1 MLIKKTNLKLIRE
14 SLVIDD
20 DFRRAVYTINNSIMD
35 NCYGEIQANNSKVI
49 KAWKKFLKT
58 IDYDTQIV

>member
-1 MLIKKTNLKLIRE
+1 MLIEKNNLKPIRE

-35 NCYGEIQANNSKVI
+35 KCDGEPQSKNSKVI
-49 KAWKKFLKT
+49 KSWRKFLKT

>member
-1 MLIKKTNLKLIRE
+1 MLIKKNNLKPIRE
-14 SLVIDD
+14 SLD

-35 NCYGEIQANNSKVI
+35 NCYGEIQANNSEVI

>member
-1 MLIKKTNLKLIRE
+1 MLIKKNNLKPIRE

-35 NCYGEIQANNSKVI
+35 NCYGEIQANNSEVI
-49 KAWKKFLKT
+49 KAVSYTHLRAHET
-58 IDYDTQIV
+58 R

>member
-1 MLIKKTNLKLIRE
+1 MNIVNIKPIRDKLE
-14 SLVIDD
+14 IDD
-20 DFRRAVYTINNSIMD
+20 EFRRAVYTINNSIMD

>member
-1 MLIKKTNLKLIRE
+1 MLIKKNNLKPIRE

-35 NCYGEIQANNSKVI
+35 NCYGEIQANNSEVI
-49 KAWKKFLKT
+49 KA
-58 IDYDTQIV
+58 